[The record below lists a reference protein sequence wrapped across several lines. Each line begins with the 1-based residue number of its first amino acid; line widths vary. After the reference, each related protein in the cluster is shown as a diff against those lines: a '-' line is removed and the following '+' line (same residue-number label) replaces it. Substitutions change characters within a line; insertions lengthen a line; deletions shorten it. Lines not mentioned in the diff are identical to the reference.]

1 MQRYGFIGLLLI
13 MTYFYGLS
21 QSQFTEKGYATYYSD
36 IFHGRKTAS
45 GQVYNKNEMVC
56 AHKKLPFNSYLKVTN
71 LSNQKSV
78 IVKVIDR
85 GPFGGNGYIIDLSR
99 AAAKELDMIQAG
111 VARVSIELIPKPEK
125 ENNPSESLNTKKDT
139 DETTKKDTLKEF
151 KVEKWQTIPGLYD
164 YEGKP
169 QKNTFPYGIQ
179 IGYYQN
185 LQSALKTMKSV
196 LDSGYRKV
204 FIQVVQKKEQFFYR
218 IILGNYE
225 NEQVTRKNIS
235 EIKKKGLNGIIYRF

>member
-1 MQRYGFIGLLLI
+1 MYKMVLKIIFFLI
-13 MTYFYGLS
+13 IINQLQS
-21 QSQFTEKGYATYYSD
+21 QSNFNEKGYATYYSD

-71 LSNQKSV
+71 LANQKSV

-85 GPFGGNGYIIDLSR
+85 GPYGGNGYIIDLSR
-99 AAAKELDMIQAG
+99 AAAKELDMIQSG
-111 VARVSIELIPKPEK
+111 VARVSIELVNKPDK
-125 ENNPSESLNTKKDT
+125 DITVVTQINKKDT
-139 DETTKKDTLKEF
+139 VETIKKDSLKVWKED
-151 KVEKWQTIPGLYD
+151 KWQTTPGLYD

-169 QKNTFPYGIQ
+169 QKTTFPYGIQ

-185 LQSALKTMKSV
+185 LQSALKTTKSV
-196 LDSGYRKV
+196 LDYGYRKI
-204 FIQVVQKKEQFFYR
+204 FIQVIQQKEQFFYR
-218 IILGNYE
+218 VILGNYE

-235 EIKKKGLNGIIYRF
+235 EIKKKGLEGIVYKF

>member
-1 MQRYGFIGLLLI
+1 MLKYSVLCLFIAIVHLKVQ
-13 MTYFYGLS
+13 S
-21 QSQFTEKGYATYYSD
+21 QSSYKEKGYATYYSD

-56 AHKKLPFNSYLKVTN
+56 AHKKLPFNSYVKVTN
-71 LSNQKSV
+71 LSNQKTV

-111 VARVSIELIPKPEK
+111 VARVSIELVNRPEK
-125 ENNPSESLNTKKDT
+125 EAASENFSIKKDSVFNSP
-139 DETTKKDTLKEF
+139 KDTLKDY
-151 KVEKWQTIPGLYD
+151 KVEKWHTVPGLYD
-164 YEGKP
+164 YNGNI
-169 QKNTFPYGIQ
+169 QKVTLPYGIQ

-185 LQSALKTMKSV
+185 LSSALKTVQSV

-204 FIQVVQKKEQFFYR
+204 FVQVIQQKGQFFYR

-235 EIKKKGLNGIIYRF
+235 EIKKKGLEGVIYKF

>member
-1 MQRYGFIGLLLI
+1 MQIYVFLSLFFIISYFKGF
-13 MTYFYGLS
+13 T
-21 QSQFTEKGYATYYSD
+21 QSNFTEKGYATYYSD

-45 GQVYNKNEMVC
+45 GQIYNKNEMVC
-56 AHKKLPFNSYLKVTN
+56 AHRKLPFNSYLKVTN

-85 GPFGGNGYIIDLSR
+85 GPYGGGNYIIDLSR
-99 AAAKELDMIQAG
+99 AAAKELDMIQTG
-111 VARVSIELIPKPEK
+111 VARVSIELVSKPEK
-125 ENNPSESLNTKKDT
+125 ENNNTENLITKKDT
-139 DETTKKDTLKEF
+139 IETIKKDTLKDF
-151 KVEKWQTIPGLYD
+151 KVEKWQTTPGLYD

-169 QKNTFPYGIQ
+169 QKNTFPFGIQ

-185 LQSALKTMKSV
+185 LQSALKTVKSI

-204 FIQVVQKKEQFFYR
+204 FVQVIQQKEQYFYR

-235 EIKKKGLNGIIYRF
+235 EIKKKGLDGIVYKF